1 VLGAARGSV
10 WLLAEDRAALDLLVT
25 DGVADDFV
33 AAYRRVLV
41 TQALPITD
49 AVRSGKALFFET
61 GNAVL
66 AEYPAITV
74 RSSTDSNA
82 VAVVPF
88 GIDGQM
94 VGVVGFIF
102 DAPRRFDAEERT
114 FITEISRKCAL
125 AFDRARLYEASIRA
139 RFDAEVANRAKD
151 DFLSTVSH
159 ELRTPLTAVLGWAS
173 ILRARVSEPVTVER
187 GLTIIERNARA
198 QAQLIEDILDVSR
211 MATGKLRL
219 EIAIV
224 DAAALVQAAVDL
236 VLPTAE
242 ARGVTIAV
250 IVDPE
255 VGCFAADPA
264 RLQQIAGNLLSNAVK
279 FTPRGGRVVV
289 RLDRLKGH
297 VRLRVTDTGKG
308 ILPDLLPHIFDQFR
322 QGESHSTRS
331 YGGLGLGL
339 AIVKHLVE
347 LHDGV
352 ITADSA
358 GPGQGAMLTVTL
370 PLSPKAAHLQ
380 LGLTG
385 DPPTPSLLRLDG
397 VRVLVVDDNTDTR
410 EMLATVLDEQG
421 AVTAVAGSAAEAIA
435 SMLVTRPDVLVSDVG
450 MPNED
455 GYSLLRKVRAIA
467 PIPAIALTA
476 YTGPQDARMAE
487 LAGFDRHLAKPIV
500 PARLVDAVARLV
512 VPLRVD

>member
-1 VLGAARGSV
+1 
-10 WLLAEDRAALDLLVT
+10 
-25 DGVADDFV
+25 
-33 AAYRRVLV
+33 
-41 TQALPITD
+41 
-49 AVRSGKALFFET
+49 
-61 GNAVL
+61 
-66 AEYPAITV
+66 
-74 RSSTDSNA
+74 
-82 VAVVPF
+82 
-88 GIDGQM
+88 
-94 VGVVGFIF
+94 
-102 DAPRRFDAEERT
+102 
-114 FITEISRKCAL
+114 
-125 AFDRARLYEASIRA
+125 
-139 RFDAEVANRAKD
+139 
-151 DFLSTVSH
+151 
-159 ELRTPLTAVLGWAS
+159 
-173 ILRARVSEPVTVER
+173 
-187 GLTIIERNARA
+187 
-198 QAQLIEDILDVSR
+198 
-211 MATGKLRL
+211 
-219 EIAIV
+219 
-224 DAAALVQAAVDL
+224 
-236 VLPTAE
+236 
-242 ARGVTIAV
+242 
-250 IVDPE
+250 
-255 VGCFAADPA
+255 
-264 RLQQIAGNLLSNAVK
+264 
-279 FTPRGGRVVV
+279 
-289 RLDRLKGH
+289 
-297 VRLRVTDTGKG
+297 
-308 ILPDLLPHIFDQFR
+308 LPDLLPHIFDQFR